1 MSEISVMKKDD
12 PSISQKISRQK
23 EISDNFAMVEDSLR
37 KMALR
42 QTMIKDFVF
51 KELQVIDQQLGS
63 SMQDIL
69 ELRLSSATSKQQ
81 NAMMSMNNLAL
92 MLSESLKDMD
102 SQMQGMSNSSCSK
115 QGNSK
120 SEKGKQQSMKNM
132 KDLQQQLG
140 EQLRQMQKQMQQMQ
154 KDGMPMQS
162 LSEEL
167 VRMAAE
173 QEMIREG
180 MQRLLDEMK
189 KNGILEDDGINDIIK
204 EMDKLEDDIVNK
216 RINNQT
222 IRRNKDIM
230 SRMLKAENAQQERE
244 KDEKRKSDEYKGE
257 PKTHS
262 IDELRYEESK
272 NRQQDFLRYSPIE
285 YQQFYKTKINEYF
298 FRNK

>member
-257 PKTHS
+257 PQTHS